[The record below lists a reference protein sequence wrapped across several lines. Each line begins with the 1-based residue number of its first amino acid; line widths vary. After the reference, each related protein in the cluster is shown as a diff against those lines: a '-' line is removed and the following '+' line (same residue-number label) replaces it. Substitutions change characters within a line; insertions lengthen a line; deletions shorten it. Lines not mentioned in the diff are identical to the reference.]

1 MPTYEQPK
9 RVLANNLGEI
19 LMLEKFILQKVLSIV
34 FTYQDHL
41 FSPKTLV
48 TIANMVI
55 CDILPPTPNK
65 LKPQTLQIK
74 ELQSQGEKVNLD
86 KAISKTF
93 ISVLKEFQEYLTR
106 TQASLSANPTS
117 NTFNLYYE
125 VCVFN
130 HLSVCLF
137 VRLPVCMFVCL
148 FVRTFACLYVLF
160 VCIFVYLFVSF
171 TCLFVCSLICFSYAI
186 LNSQYIRHKFK
197 FTFTHTALGLVQQLS
212 LA

>member
-1 MPTYEQPK
+1 MTFY
-9 RVLANNLGEI
+9 LL
-19 LMLEKFILQKVLSIV
+19 
-34 FTYQDHL
+34 HH
-41 FSPKTLV
+41 
-48 TIANMVI
+48 
-55 CDILPPTPNK
+55 K

-148 FVRTFACLYVLF
+148 FVRTFACLYV
-160 VCIFVYLFVSF
+160 
-171 TCLFVCSLICFSYAI
+171 CLFVFLFICLFLLPVCLFVLMPYSIVNIYVTSSSSLLLI
-186 LNSQYIRHKFK
+186 LP
-197 FTFTHTALGLVQQLS
+197 
-212 LA
+212 